1 MAKAAAGGA
10 EQVSIEDDAKLR
22 ANAALVKRLDTMSN
36 WLADLEAKLP
46 ALRREMDAV
55 RDELRQR

>member
-22 ANAALVKRLDTMSN
+22 RNAAIVKRLDTMSN

-46 ALRREMDAV
+46 ALRREIDAV